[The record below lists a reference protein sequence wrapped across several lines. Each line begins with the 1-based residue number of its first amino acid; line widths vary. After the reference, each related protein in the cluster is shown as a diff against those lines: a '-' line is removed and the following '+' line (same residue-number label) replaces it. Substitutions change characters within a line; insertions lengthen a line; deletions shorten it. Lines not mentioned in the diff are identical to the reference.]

1 MSQYTFHDEISLA
14 EQAED
19 LGREA
24 MKLGLIPSFTVHH
37 FPDSWIFYIPEQTTS
52 DPLTPE
58 EAYLKLKKLI
68 TTSSS

>member
-14 EQAED
+14 VQAEE

-37 FPDSWIFYIPEQTTS
+37 FPDTWIFYIPEPKKS

-58 EAYLKLKKLI
+58 EAYLKLKKLV
-68 TTSSS
+68 TTSS